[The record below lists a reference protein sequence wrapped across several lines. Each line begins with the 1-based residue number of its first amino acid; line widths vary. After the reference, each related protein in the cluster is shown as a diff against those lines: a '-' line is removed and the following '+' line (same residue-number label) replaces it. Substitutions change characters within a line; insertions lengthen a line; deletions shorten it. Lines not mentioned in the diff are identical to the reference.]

1 MKDNVRILIF
11 DVPDRRSVP
20 VVGTL
25 GRKYH
30 FDYLIPIRKGF
41 WGQFFVILLLKII
54 KPRFSK
60 HIHFIPFNNE
70 NDLTAG
76 LINFLNYHKY
86 EGILA
91 FSERSTALIC
101 KHKSKFPPEVRI
113 PFGSF
118 EDFNRLNDKYSILQ
132 IANDLHIPTPKH
144 LKIETI
150 EDLDKVE
157 SIGFPIVLK
166 CRLASGVKEA
176 LRVCD
181 SLNGLRKA
189 YEELTSSKARY
200 SFFPRD
206 ELVAEEFI
214 EGKIYGGCF
223 SVKEGVILASITQK
237 RDWTIPPSGGFGARN
252 TTQNIPELIR
262 YGELLFDKVKW
273 TGPAQLEFIY
283 DEQQKKYKLI
293 EINPRF
299 WGTIALSIKADMKIA
314 ESIMQSIIFDSS
326 HSYIKPTPEGIT
338 FEWLLQE
345 AYTAERL
352 QGKRWTVIFD
362 HIKKIFG
369 KEINNFS
376 YSIGINLLLSLPHI
390 LNNPTEI
397 KSDNNMSES
406 LATKLFK

>member
-1 MKDNVRILIF
+1 MKENARILIF

-20 VVGTL
+20 IVGTL
-25 GRKYH
+25 GKKYH
-30 FDYLIPIRKGF
+30 FDYLIPIRKGL
-41 WGQFFVILLLKII
+41 WGQFFVILLFKII

-60 HIHFIPFNNE
+60 HIRFIPFNDE
-70 NDLTAG
+70 NDLAAG
-76 LINFLNYHKY
+76 LIKFLNYHKY
-86 EGILA
+86 KGILA

-101 KHKSKFPPEVRI
+101 KHKSQFPLEVSI

-132 IANDLHIPTPKH
+132 IAQNLHIPTPKH
-144 LKIETI
+144 IKIETI
-150 EDLDKVE
+150 EDLDKAE
-157 SIGFPIVLK
+157 YIGFPIVLK

-176 LRVCD
+176 LRICD
-181 SLNGLRKA
+181 SLDELRKA
-189 YEELTSSKARY
+189 YEELTSSKAQY
-200 SFFPRD
+200 SFFPND

-214 EGKIYGGCF
+214 EGKIYDGCF
-223 SVKEGVILASITQK
+223 SVKEGTILASITQK

-252 TTQNIPELIR
+252 TTHNIPELIR
-262 YGELLFDKVKW
+262 YGKLLFGKVKW

-283 DEQQKKYKLI
+283 DEKQNEFKLI

-299 WGTIALSIKADMKIA
+299 WGTIALSIKADMKIV
-314 ESIMQSIIFDSS
+314 ESIMQSIIFGST
-326 HSYIKPTPEGIT
+326 HSYKKLTPEGIT

-352 QGKRWTVIFD
+352 QGKSWTVIFD

-376 YSIGINLLLSLPHI
+376 YSFGINLLLSLPHI
-390 LNNPTEI
+390 LNNPADI
-397 KSDNNMSES
+397 KPDNKISES
-406 LATKLFK
+406 LASKLFK

>member
-1 MKDNVRILIF
+1 MKENERILIF

-20 VVGTL
+20 FVGTL
-25 GRKYH
+25 GKQYH

-60 HIHFIPFNNE
+60 HIHFIPFNDE
-70 NDLTAG
+70 NDLAAE
-76 LINFLNYHKY
+76 LIKFLNYHKY
-86 EGILA
+86 KGILA

-101 KHKSKFPPEVRI
+101 KHKSKFPPEVSI

-118 EDFNRLNDKYSILQ
+118 EDFNILNDKYSILQ

-144 LKIETI
+144 IKIETI
-150 EDLDKVE
+150 EDLDKVK
-157 SIGFPIVLK
+157 SIELPIVLK
-166 CRLASGVKEA
+166 CRKASGVKEA
-176 LRVCD
+176 LRICS
-181 SLNGLRKA
+181 SLDELKKA
-189 YEELTSSKARY
+189 YEELTSSKAQY
-200 SFFPRD
+200 SFFPND

-214 EGKIYGGCF
+214 EGKIYDGCF
-223 SVKEGVILASITQK
+223 SVKEGAILASITQK

-252 TTQNIPELIR
+252 TTKNIPELIR
-262 YGELLFDKVKW
+262 YGKLLFNKVKW

-283 DEQQKKYKLI
+283 DEKQNEFKLI

-299 WGTIALSIKADMKIA
+299 WGTIALSIKANMKIA
-314 ESIMQSIIFDSS
+314 ESIMQSIIFGSAN
-326 HSYIKPTPEGIT
+326 SYIKPTPEGIT

-345 AYTAERL
+345 TYTAERL
-352 QGKRWTVIFD
+352 QGKSWTVIFD

-376 YSIGINLLLSLPHI
+376 YSFGINLLLSLPHI
-390 LNNPTEI
+390 LINPTEI
-397 KSDNNMSES
+397 KPDNKISES
-406 LATKLFK
+406 LAKKLFK

>member
-1 MKDNVRILIF
+1 MKENVRILIF

-20 VVGTL
+20 IVGTL
-25 GRKYH
+25 GKKYH

-60 HIHFIPFNNE
+60 HIHFIPFNDE
-70 NDLTAG
+70 NDLAAG

-86 EGILA
+86 KGILA

-101 KHKSKFPPEVRI
+101 KHKSKFPPEVSI

-118 EDFNRLNDKYSILQ
+118 KDFNRLNDKYSILQ
-132 IANDLHIPTPKH
+132 IADDLHIPTPKH
-144 LKIETI
+144 IKIETI
-150 EDLDKVE
+150 EDLNKVE

-166 CRLASGVKEA
+166 CKLASGVKEA
-176 LRVCD
+176 LRICD
-181 SLNGLRKA
+181 SVDGLRKA
-189 YEELTSSKARY
+189 YEELSSSKAQY
-200 SFFPRD
+200 SFFPND
-206 ELVAEEFI
+206 KLVAEEFI
-214 EGKIYGGCF
+214 EGKIYDGCF
-223 SVKEGVILASITQK
+223 SVKEGTILASITQK

-283 DEQQKKYKLI
+283 EEKQNEFKLI

-314 ESIMQSIIFDSS
+314 ESIIRSIVFGSS

-352 QGKRWTVIFD
+352 QGKSWTVIFD

-390 LNNPTEI
+390 LNNPIEI
-397 KSDNNMSES
+397 KPDNNMSES